1 MRIMGLDVGD
11 RTIGVAVSDDLGWM
25 AQGVEVIR
33 RKSLEHDLSRLE
45 ELVKSHNVEKILV
58 GMPRNM
64 NGTYG
69 PRAELTK
76 QFIEILGERIHLPIV
91 TWDERLSTV
100 SAERALIQADVSRA
114 KRKGVIDKVAAV
126 VILQAYLDSKPSH

>member
-11 RTIGVAVSDDLGWM
+11 RTIGVAVSDDLGWT

>member
-11 RTIGVAVSDDLGWM
+11 RTIGVAVSDDLGWT

-100 SAERALIQADVSRA
+100 SAERALIQADVSRS